1 MKKRFLI
8 EFIISFLFVTP
19 LLAGSIFLNGVK
31 IDGVRDQ
38 EFKSVNIKIDK
49 DGNIYISAPQYI
61 VKTADEQ
68 AQKPASPSVAKAYFL
83 VTQISKD
90 GRGGYDIDLFIN
102 GSWVKKIT
110 NKDEQIVMELTKY
123 LQNGKNTI
131 RLTGVKAKD
140 EVTNP
145 VSSAFTEVII
155 GEGSAGKNNVVIDK
169 PLIDFKF
176 LSKEANP
183 IIKDFEIEATVR

>member
-1 MKKRFLI
+1 MRR
-8 EFIISFLFVTP
+8 LFVFELIFFS
-19 LLAGSIFLNGVK
+19 LLVTSLWAGSIFLNGVK

-38 EFKSVNIKIDK
+38 EFKAVNVKIDK
-49 DGNIYISAPQYI
+49 DGNIHISAPQYI
-61 VKTADEQ
+61 VKTADDPNQ
-68 AQKPASPSVAKAYFL
+68 KATAPAQAKAYFL

-102 GSWVKKIT
+102 GNWIKKIT
-110 NKDEQIVMELTKY
+110 NKDEQIVMDLTKY

-140 EVTNP
+140 EVANP
-145 VSSAFTEVII
+145 VSNGFTEVIV
-155 GEGSAGKNNVVIDK
+155 GEGAAGKNNVVIDR

-176 LSKEANP
+176 LSKESNP
-183 IIKDFEIEATVR
+183 IIKDFDIEATVK